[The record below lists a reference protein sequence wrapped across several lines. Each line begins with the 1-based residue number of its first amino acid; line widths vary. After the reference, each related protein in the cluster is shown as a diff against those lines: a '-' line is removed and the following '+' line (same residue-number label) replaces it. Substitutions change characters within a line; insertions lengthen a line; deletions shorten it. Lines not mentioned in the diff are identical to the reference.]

1 VSVIKPLRV
10 LLVLD
15 SLQDEAVILKSLR
28 RGTYEPNAR
37 YAFTE
42 DEFLFWLEEQPQLI
56 ICDEQLYAFSGE
68 RALQLL
74 RQRGLDIPLIL
85 LSKRKEPDPPAWAT
99 ELGAAACL
107 PARRLGRLDVVVPTL
122 MRRRPARAA
131 PAPVAQ
137 PLRRAR

>member
-1 VSVIKPLRV
+1 MFVIKPLRV

-28 RGTYEPNAR
+28 RATYEPNAR

-56 ICDEQLYAFSGE
+56 ICDEQLYAFSGQ

-74 RQRGLDIPLIL
+74 RQRGLDIPVVL
-85 LSKRKEPDPPAWAT
+85 LCQRKVCSPPAWAT

-107 PARRLGRLDVVVPTL
+107 PVRRLGRLDVVVPAL
-122 MRRRPARAA
+122 MRRRPVRVT